1 MKNYKKFLVFRVI
14 LILSVAVLLSA
25 CSSEA
30 PSGDNPATS
39 SPSGIGASFGTI
51 VAVGDSLTAGYGVE
65 ESQAYPALLQQRLL
79 LEGHFYRVVNAGVS
93 GETSSGTQSRIA
105 WVIASLDPDIIILE
119 TGANDG
125 LRGVDPMVLEKNLD
139 QIVTTIKAA
148 GIAVI
153 LAGMKLPPNLGS
165 NYTMRFSK
173 VYPRIADKYAIS
185 LIPFFLK
192 RVAGD
197 VRYNLPDR
205 THPNPE
211 GYRRIVDDI
220 YPYVVDVI
228 KQNR

>member
-1 MKNYKKFLVFRVI
+1 MPFL
-14 LILSVAVLLSA
+14 LVA
-25 CSSEA
+25 CGSEA
-30 PSGDNPATS
+30 PSVEA
-39 SPSGIGASFGTI
+39 PSVDGASGSPPQDTGPGFGTI

-105 WVIASLDPDIIILE
+105 WVIDSLDPDIIILE

-139 QIVTTIKAA
+139 QIITTIKAA
-148 GIAVI
+148 GIAVV
-153 LAGMKLPPNLGS
+153 LAGMKLPPNLGL

-173 VYPRIADKYAIS
+173 VYPRIADKYAIP

-192 RVAGD
+192 SVAGD
-197 VRYNLPDR
+197 VRYNLSDR
-205 THPNPE
+205 MHPNPE

-228 KQNR
+228 KQHR